1 MTLNRST
8 RKELIMVK
16 NVGGIDRILRI
27 VLGLS
32 LAMLA
37 ATGVLGPWAWLGLVV
52 MATGV
57 FSFCGLYRLLGIRT
71 CPVHTEA
78 PADTTTK

>member
-57 FSFCGLYRLLGIRT
+57 FSFCGLYGLLGIRT
-71 CPVHTEA
+71 CPVQTSA
-78 PADTTTK
+78 PADTTPK

>member
-1 MTLNRST
+1 
-8 RKELIMVK
+8 MVK

-37 ATGVLGPWAWLGLVV
+37 ATGVLGPWAWLGLLV

-57 FSFCGLYRLLGIRT
+57 FSFCGLYLLLGMRT
-71 CPVHTEA
+71 CSLQTSA
-78 PADTTTK
+78 PADTNSK

>member
-1 MTLNRST
+1 
-8 RKELIMVK
+8 MVK

-32 LAMLA
+32 LALLA
-37 ATGVLGPWAWLGLVV
+37 ATGVLGPWAWLGLLV

-57 FSFCGLYRLLGIRT
+57 FGFCGLYRLLGMRT
-71 CPVHTEA
+71 CPVPTNA
-78 PADTTTK
+78 PAHTNTK